1 MAKQKTYITDI
12 RAQVKADHGGT
23 IPKNLELTI
32 RNYAAALELRDVYR
46 DAVIN
51 DPLIS
56 APGSMGQQTL
66 KQNPLCNLL
75 YQQEALCQGYA
86 KMLGLTA
93 AKAAMKTEAP
103 DNVGDDDPMANY
115 DKTTKK

>member
-1 MAKQKTYITDI
+1 MAKAKTYITDI
-12 RAQVKADHGGT
+12 RAQVRADHGGT

-32 RNYAAALELRDVYR
+32 QNYAKALELRDVYR
-46 DAVIN
+46 DEVIKRPMMILN
-51 DPLIS
+51 
-56 APGSMGQQTL
+56 GSTGQQTI

-93 AKAAMKTEAP
+93 AKAAVKIDAP
-103 DNVGDDDPMANY
+103 DSVADDDPMAKY
-115 DKTTKK
+115 YQGK

>member
-1 MAKQKTYITDI
+1 MAKQKTYLTDI
-12 RAQVKADHGGT
+12 RSQVRADHGGT

-32 RNYAAALELRDVYR
+32 KNYAAALELRDVYR
-46 DAVIN
+46 DAVIK
-51 DPLIS
+51 DPIIEDV
-56 APGSMGQQTL
+56 GSMGQTTR

-115 DKTTKK
+115 YKTTKK